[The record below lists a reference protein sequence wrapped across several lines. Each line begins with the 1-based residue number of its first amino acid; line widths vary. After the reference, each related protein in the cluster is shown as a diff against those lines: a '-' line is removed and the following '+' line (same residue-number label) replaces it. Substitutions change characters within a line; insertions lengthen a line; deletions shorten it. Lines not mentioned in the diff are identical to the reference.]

1 VLAGLGPLAPGPDR
15 RPTRPAAATE
25 SRAPRRTAE
34 RKRPAPPQL
43 PLDADVN
50 GADLLGRLCE
60 RLGPEPLL
68 VDELIRQCQASTAEV
83 QRALMELELDG
94 RLERHPGNRVS
105 LAAS

>member
-1 VLAGLGPLAPGPDR
+1 M
-15 RPTRPAAATE
+15 
-25 SRAPRRTAE
+25 
-34 RKRPAPPQL
+34 
-43 PLDADVN
+43 N

-105 LAAS
+105 LAAR